1 MEIKLNLLPQEKK
14 EKISRQRHF
23 VAAIFWEAMILFAVV
38 MAMAFLFGI
47 NYVLSLN
54 ADIAKESQA
63 SDSDKEKYEKIGKYE
78 AEFSNVNSRIGDSL
92 SIAGD
97 QLYWSNLFVKMS
109 RITPKGV
116 DISSISTK
124 DYSIVL
130 TGEAE
135 TRDDLVAFKDKLV
148 SDECFSNVDLPL
160 SDLVSRDN
168 IDFGINLSI
177 SKDCLKSNEGILD
190 KK

>member
-23 VAAIFWEAMILFAVV
+23 VVAVFWEAMVLLAVV
-38 MAMAFLFGI
+38 MAMAFLFSI

-54 ADIAKESQA
+54 ADIAKESRA
-63 SDSDKEKYEKIGKYE
+63 SDSEKEKYDEILKYE
-78 AEFSNVNSRIGDSL
+78 TEFSDVNSKIGDSL

-97 QLYWSNLFVKMS
+97 QLYWSNFFIKMS
-109 RITPKGV
+109 RIVPEGV
-116 DISSISTK
+116 DIVSIATK

-130 TGEAE
+130 TGEAQA
-135 TRDDLVAFKDKLV
+135 RDDLVAFKDKLV
-148 SDECFSNVDLPL
+148 SDDCFSNIDLPL
-160 SDLVSRDN
+160 SDLVSRDD
-168 IDFGINLSI
+168 IDFGINI
-177 SKDCLKSNEGILD
+177 NINKDCLKSNEGILD